1 MTLTRLRICAVWSE
15 SLLFWMFRTMTLLY
29 IHRFYV
35 RSHPASDIWFIFSL
49 TVADL
54 RGNVMG
60 MVYWPQTFFSLFSSP
75 GAINLSFFSSCQKPE
90 TSCMHITCYMYMYT
104 GTFCTETLRPL
115 PYYGV
120 QRIFFNDIIIQS
132 NTAQYIAPPRHYGV
146 QCIYLFFS
154 MIL

>member
-1 MTLTRLRICAVWSE
+1 MTLTRLRVCAVWSE
-15 SLLFWMFRTMTLLY
+15 SLLFWKIRTMILLY

-35 RSHPASDIWFIFSL
+35 RPHPASDIWFIFSL

-60 MVYWPQTFFSLFSSP
+60 MVYGPQTFFSLFSSP

-90 TSCMHITCYMYMYT
+90 TSCMHITRYMYMYT
-104 GTFCTETLRPL
+104 STFLLLIHCAPYLTTGCNVVFQWYFNTVQNIAPL

-120 QRIFFNDIIIQS
+120 QR
-132 NTAQYIAPPRHYGV
+132 V
-146 QCIYLFFS
+146 FFS
-154 MIL
+154 MIS